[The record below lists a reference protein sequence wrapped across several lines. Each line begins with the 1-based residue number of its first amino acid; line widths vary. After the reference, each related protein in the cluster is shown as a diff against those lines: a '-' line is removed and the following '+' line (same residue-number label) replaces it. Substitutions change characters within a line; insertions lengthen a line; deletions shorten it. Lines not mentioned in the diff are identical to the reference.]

1 MNGRVMSEKNRMIN
15 GRIWQRVTESMLR
28 MVTGLPAVLAAASE
42 SSPPVAVE
50 KKPLKF
56 SYGGQAVMEGVMMRG
71 AHSVAVA
78 VRNPRGEI
86 VVHEQPV
93 NAALYRGPISRIP
106 FVRGMTLLWDALG
119 LGTRAL
125 MWSADIALDEE
136 EGASFNGPLG
146 VGTVVVSLVL
156 GIGLFFLLPAAA
168 AGGVERLLNL
178 EHSELLTNIIEGV
191 IRLLL
196 IIGYIWAIGRMP
208 DIARIFQYHGAEH
221 KTINAYE
228 AGASLT
234 PESVARFPLEHPRCG
249 TGFLLVVA
257 VISIMVF
264 SLLGRPPLF
273 WLLLSRVLLI
283 PVIAGIAYEYIRFT
297 AARMNRPWVRA
308 LVAPSLALQKLTTNE
323 PTSDML
329 EVSILALERVLAA
342 EKAHQPGATLKV
354 EAEEMPTAAR

>member
-1 MNGRVMSEKNRMIN
+1 MKKLA
-15 GRIWQRVTESMLR
+15 WQQTFRRSV
-28 MVTGLPAVLAAASE
+28 VTGAAMLADGLAARTEQASDTT
-42 SSPPVAVE
+42 PE

-78 VRNPRGEI
+78 VRNPKGEI

-93 NAALYRGPISRIP
+93 NAALYRGPISRMP
-106 FVRGMTLLWDALG
+106 FLRGMTLLWDALG

-125 MWSADIALDEE
+125 MWSADVALGEE
-136 EGASFNGPLG
+136 ENVSFSGPLG
-146 VGTVVVSLVL
+146 IGTVLFAL
-156 GIGLFFLLPAAA
+156 AFGIGLFFLLPAAA
-168 AGGVERLLNL
+168 AGGVEKVFGL
-178 EHSELLTNIIEGV
+178 EHNELLTNVVEGV

-228 AGASLT
+228 AGVPLT

-257 VISIMVF
+257 VISILVF
-264 SLLGRPPLF
+264 SLLGRPPLV

-283 PVIAGIAYEYIRFT
+283 PVIAGIAYEYIKFT
-297 AARMNRPWVRA
+297 AARMNRPWIRA

-323 PTSDML
+323 PTPDML
-329 EVSILALERVLAA
+329 EVSILALQRVLAA
-342 EKAHQPGATLKV
+342 EQAHQPGAAV
-354 EAEEMPTAAR
+354 ETEAKEVAAVAR

>member
-1 MNGRVMSEKNRMIN
+1 MIKHM
-15 GRIWQRVTESMLR
+15 MLA
-28 MVTGLPAVLAAASE
+28 GLAAE
-42 SSPPVAVE
+42 PDPSPAGEPG

-71 AHSVAVA
+71 AHSLAVA
-78 VRNPRGEI
+78 VRNPKGEI
-86 VVHEQPV
+86 VVHEQPI

-106 FVRGMTLLWDALG
+106 FLRGMTLLWDALG

-136 EGASFNGPLG
+136 DDVSFNGPLG
-146 VGTVVVSLVL
+146 IGTVAVSLAL

-168 AGGVERLLNL
+168 AGGVQDVLSL
-178 EHSELLTNIIEGV
+178 EHNELLTNIIEGV

-196 IIGYIWAIGRMP
+196 IVGYIWAIGRMP

-228 AGASLT
+228 AGAPLT
-234 PESVARFPLEHPRCG
+234 PEGVAPFPLAHPRCG

-257 VISIMVF
+257 VISILVF

-273 WLLLSRVLLI
+273 WLLLSRVVLI
-283 PVIAGIAYEYIRFT
+283 PVIAGIAYEYIKFT
-297 AARMNRPWVRA
+297 ATRMDRAWVRA
-308 LVAPSLALQKLTTNE
+308 MVAPSLALQKLTTNE
-323 PTSDML
+323 PTPDML
-329 EVSILALERVLAA
+329 EVSILALERVLAV
-342 EKAHQPGATLKV
+342 ERAHQPGVAPEA
-354 EAEEMPTAAR
+354 EAEEMAAAAR